1 MKMPNETELRTVLR
15 QVIDPEIGINIVDLG
30 LVYRVDVMP
39 EAVEIDITATS
50 PACPMGALLMEEVE
64 AAAASVLAPD
74 SRVDVRLVWDPPWTP
89 ERMSGMA
96 RVRLGW

>member
-1 MKMPNETELRTVLR
+1 MSNEAEIRAALRRV
-15 QVIDPEIGINIVDLG
+15 VDPEIGINIVDLG

-64 AAAASVLAPD
+64 EAAASVLTPD
-74 SRVDVRLVWDPPWTP
+74 SKVDVRMVWDPPWTP
-89 ERMSGMA
+89 ERMSGLA
-96 RVRLGW
+96 RARLGW

>member
-1 MKMPNETELRTVLR
+1 MSNETEIRTALRRV
-15 QVIDPEIGINIVDLG
+15 VDPEIGINIVDLG
-30 LVYRVDVMP
+30 LVYRVDVMS

-64 AAAASVLAPD
+64 EAAASVLSPD
-74 SRVDVRLVWDPPWTP
+74 SKVDVRMVWDPPWTP
-89 ERMSGMA
+89 ERMSGLA